1 MKTVGNRKKKKIRLF
16 HFKRSYFSY
25 MLFFRKC
32 LMFRWSIPLRMQDS
46 IFIQIMEWIEI
57 ANIHCVKSVQIRI
70 FSGPHFPTFGLN
82 TERYEVS
89 LRVQSECGKYGP
101 EKTPYLDTFHK
112 VIVSSIN
119 GMHLLL
125 KLALS
130 MNKNL
135 ISGKK
140 LFYIACFT

>member
-1 MKTVGNRKKKKIRLF
+1 
-16 HFKRSYFSY
+16 
-25 MLFFRKC
+25 
-32 LMFRWSIPLRMQDS
+32 MFRWSIPLGMQDS